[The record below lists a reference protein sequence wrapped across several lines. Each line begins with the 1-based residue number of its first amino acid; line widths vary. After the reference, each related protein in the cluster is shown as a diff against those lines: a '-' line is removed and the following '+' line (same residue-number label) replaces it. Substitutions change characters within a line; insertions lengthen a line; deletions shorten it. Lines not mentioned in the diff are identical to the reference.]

1 MIKHILAVEDDESI
15 REVLEYILNDSGYEV
30 NSFATAQDFFM
41 RIEAS
46 NPDLIILDIN
56 LPDGD
61 GRELCKAIKSN
72 VRTKKI
78 PVIMMSASL
87 NISEILKESG
97 ANDFIPKPFNI
108 DSFLNHVD
116 IQLKGNQLIK

>member
-1 MIKHILAVEDDESI
+1 MIKHILVVEDDENI

-30 NSFATAQDFFM
+30 KSTSTAREFFHK
-41 RIEAS
+41 IEAS

-72 VRTKKI
+72 VRTKNI

-116 IQLKGNQLIK
+116 IQLKGAHAQ